1 MFCPTSTN
9 DEEKDLS
16 IQDRIRKLSWVNA
29 HHLDC
34 CISETSIEVRDLV
47 YTAINDLLG
56 NKWLI
61 IMIFY
66 VYIASKKGTY
76 IINFLLS
83 GTFITSYSLF
93 VLWHNAKCGE
103 LPVFMKICF
112 SIDALTIFKE
122 TKC

>member
-1 MFCPTSTN
+1 MHFINSYLFCPTSTN

-56 NKWLI
+56 
-61 IMIFY
+61 
-66 VYIASKKGTY
+66 TY
-76 IINFLLS
+76 
-83 GTFITSYSLF
+83 
-93 VLWHNAKCGE
+93 
-103 LPVFMKICF
+103 
-112 SIDALTIFKE
+112 
-122 TKC
+122 